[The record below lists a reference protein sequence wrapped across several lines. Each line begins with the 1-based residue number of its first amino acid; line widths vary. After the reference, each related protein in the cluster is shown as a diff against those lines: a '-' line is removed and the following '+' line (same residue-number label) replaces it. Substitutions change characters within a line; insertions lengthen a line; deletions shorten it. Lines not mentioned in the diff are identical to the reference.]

1 MCVIAYADERRRAAR
16 LGPTGPL
23 LTLTGY
29 HGQSQTEAGTPDR
42 DTDLPE
48 IKREEGAGGSGGC
61 AGVGGGGR
69 QWVAVG
75 AERTAAAAAAAVG
88 GRVGGS
94 GWDGGWSAGGGGGE
108 RGGGERGAGDPR
120 CVCARVW
127 EDTRLA
133 SRGAGGP
140 IGGGALLLIQC
151 TIFFIFF
158 IPEFS
163 R

>member
-69 QWVAVG
+69 QWRWA
-75 AERTAAAAAAAVG
+75 R
-88 GRVGGS
+88 
-94 GWDGGWSAGGGGGE
+94 SAQRLQRRRRWEGE
-108 RGGGERGAGDPR
+108 
-120 CVCARVW
+120 
-127 EDTRLA
+127 
-133 SRGAGGP
+133 
-140 IGGGALLLIQC
+140 
-151 TIFFIFF
+151 
-158 IPEFS
+158 
-163 R
+163 